1 MRQRFYRFAGQAV
14 VRRASVRT
22 ILYGLAQQKQSRHR
36 QPMTDYD
43 TQALDELRRWQHEMQ
58 RGPGLWNRATSGVQR
73 KINSYI
79 PEKVHASVTAV
90 IKQMT
95 RAVLGGSNITA
106 SAPLLEG
113 SFEERETRVR
123 ATVDRY
129 RKTAAVEGGITGAGG
144 FLLGLADFPLLLS
157 IKLKMLFEIAALY
170 GFSGEDYRERLYL
183 LHIFQLA
190 FSSDAHRAD
199 VYRQMQR
206 WHEQSATLPS
216 SIDDFDW
223 RKFQQ
228 EYRDYIDL
236 AKLAQL
242 LPIIGAPVGVI
253 VNNSLLKKLGVT
265 AMNAYRMRWFERP
278 ALTDASSAQP

>member
-1 MRQRFYRFAGQAV
+1 MSA
-14 VRRASVRT
+14 
-22 ILYGLAQQKQSRHR
+22 
-36 QPMTDYD
+36 YD
-43 TQALDELRRWQHEMQ
+43 TQALDELRRWQDEMQ

-73 KINSYI
+73 KLNSYI

-95 RAVLGGSNITA
+95 RAVLGGSNFTA
-106 SAPLLEG
+106 SAPLAEG
-113 SFEERETRVR
+113 SLEEREARVR
-123 ATVDRY
+123 AAIDRY

-144 FLLGLADFPLLLS
+144 FLLGLADFPLLLG
-157 IKLKMLFEIAALY
+157 IKLKLLFEIAALY

-199 VYRQMQR
+199 VYQKMQR
-206 WHEQSATLPS
+206 WQEQSSHLPGS
-216 SIDDFDW
+216 LDEFDW

-242 LPIIGAPVGVI
+242 VPVIGAPVGVI
-253 VNNSLLKKLGVT
+253 VNNRLLKKLGAT

-278 ALTDASSAQP
+278 QLTDSSEPHQQ

>member
-1 MRQRFYRFAGQAV
+1 MPAA
-14 VRRASVRT
+14 
-22 ILYGLAQQKQSRHR
+22 LAERKQTRHR
-36 QPMTDYD
+36 RRMSDYE
-43 TQALDELRRWQHEMQ
+43 TQALDELRRWQEEMQ
-58 RGPGLWNRATSGVQR
+58 RPPGLFNRAASGLQR

-79 PEKVHASVTAV
+79 PEKVHTTVTTV

-95 RAVLGGSNITA
+95 RAVLTGSNFTA

-113 SFEERETRVR
+113 TLEERERRVR
-123 ATVDRY
+123 EKVDRY
-129 RKTAAVEGGITGAGG
+129 RTTAAVEGGVTGAGG

-157 IKLKMLFEIAALY
+157 IKLKLLFEIAALY

-183 LHIFQLA
+183 LHVFQLA
-190 FSSDAHRAD
+190 FSSDAHRVD

-206 WHEQSATLPS
+206 WHEQTSQLPS

-242 LPIIGAPVGVI
+242 IPVIGAPVGVI
-253 VNNSLLKKLGVT
+253 VNNRLLKKLGVT
-265 AMNAYRMRWFERP
+265 AINAYRMRWFERP
-278 ALTDASSAQP
+278 ALPANPA

>member
-1 MRQRFYRFAGQAV
+1 MG
-14 VRRASVRT
+14 
-22 ILYGLAQQKQSRHR
+22 
-36 QPMTDYD
+36 DYD
-43 TQALDELRRWQHEMQ
+43 TRALEELRRWQDEMQ

-79 PEKVHASVTAV
+79 PEKIHTSITAV

-95 RAVLGGSNITA
+95 QGVLSGSKFTA

-113 SFEERETRVR
+113 SLEEREARVR
-123 ATVDRY
+123 EKVDRY
-129 RKTAAVEGGITGAGG
+129 RKTAAAEGGITGAGG

-199 VYRQMQR
+199 VYQKMQR
-206 WHEQSATLPS
+206 WHERSAQLPP

-242 LPIIGAPVGVI
+242 LPVIGAPVGVI

-278 ALTDASSAQP
+278 ALADKSAP

>member
-1 MRQRFYRFAGQAV
+1 
-14 VRRASVRT
+14 
-22 ILYGLAQQKQSRHR
+22 
-36 QPMTDYD
+36 MTHVYD
-43 TQALDELRRWQHEMQ
+43 TQALDELRHWQYEMQ
-58 RGPGLWNRATSGVQR
+58 RPPGLWNRATSGVQR

-79 PEKVHASVTAV
+79 PEKVHTSITAV

-95 RAVLGGSNITA
+95 RAVLGGSNFTA
-106 SAPLLEG
+106 SSPLLEG
-113 SFEERETRVR
+113 SLEDREARVR

-183 LHIFQLA
+183 LYVFQLA
-190 FSSDAHRAD
+190 FSSDQHRAD
-199 VYRQMQR
+199 VYRHMQR
-206 WHEQSATLPS
+206 WYEQSSHLPES
-216 SIDDFDW
+216 LDEFDW
-223 RKFQQ
+223 RRFQQ

-242 LPIIGAPVGVI
+242 LPVIGAPVGVI
-253 VNNSLLKKLGVT
+253 VNNRLLKKLGVT

-278 ALTDASSAQP
+278 ALT

>member
-1 MRQRFYRFAGQAV
+1 
-14 VRRASVRT
+14 
-22 ILYGLAQQKQSRHR
+22 
-36 QPMTDYD
+36 MTAYD
-43 TQALDELRRWQHEMQ
+43 TQALEELRRWQQEMQ
-58 RGPGLWNRATSGVQR
+58 RAPGLWNRATSGVQR

-95 RAVLGGSNITA
+95 RAVLSGSNFTA

-113 SFEERETRVR
+113 SLENREMRVR

-129 RKTAAVEGGITGAGG
+129 RKAAAIEGGVTGAGG

-170 GFSGEDYRERLYL
+170 GYSGDDYRERLFL

-190 FSSDAHRAD
+190 FSSDMHRAD
-199 VYRQMQR
+199 VYRKMQH
-206 WHEQSATLPS
+206 WHEQAAALPGSAEEL
-216 SIDDFDW
+216 DW

-242 LPIIGAPVGVI
+242 LPIIGAPVGVV
-253 VNNSLLKKLGVT
+253 VNNSLLKKLGLT

-278 ALTDASSAQP
+278 ALPDAS

>member
-1 MRQRFYRFAGQAV
+1 MSA
-14 VRRASVRT
+14 
-22 ILYGLAQQKQSRHR
+22 
-36 QPMTDYD
+36 YD
-43 TQALDELRRWQHEMQ
+43 TQALEELRLWQHEMQ

-95 RAVLGGSNITA
+95 QAVLSGSNFTA
-106 SAPLLEG
+106 SLPLLEG
-113 SFEERETRVR
+113 SLEDREARVR
-123 ATVDRY
+123 AAVDRY

-157 IKLKMLFEIAALY
+157 IKLKLLFEIAALY

-183 LHIFQLA
+183 LHVFQLA

-199 VYRQMQR
+199 VYQKMQR
-206 WHEQSATLPS
+206 WHEQSVNMPQSL
-216 SIDDFDW
+216 DGFDW

-253 VNNSLLKKLGVT
+253 VNNRLLKKLGVT
-265 AMNAYRMRWFERP
+265 AVNAYRMRWFERP
-278 ALTDASSAQP
+278 ALTDSTSL

>member
-1 MRQRFYRFAGQAV
+1 MSAYDI
-14 VRRASVRT
+14 RA
-22 ILYGLAQQKQSRHR
+22 LE
-36 QPMTDYD
+36 
-43 TQALDELRRWQHEMQ
+43 ELRGWQHEMQ

-73 KINSYI
+73 KLNSYI

-95 RAVLGGSNITA
+95 RGVLGGSNFTA
-106 SAPLLEG
+106 SPPLMEG
-113 SFEERETRVR
+113 NLEEREARVR
-123 ATVDRY
+123 AVIDRY

-144 FLLGLADFPLLLS
+144 FLMSLADFPLLLS

-199 VYRQMQR
+199 VYQKMQH
-206 WHEQSATLPS
+206 WHEHRAHLPDS
-216 SIDDFDW
+216 LDEFDW

-253 VNNSLLKKLGVT
+253 VNNSLLKKLGAT

-278 ALTDASSAQP
+278 ALPDAS